1 MPEIAERRRTTCRD
15 ATLLSLDSSL
25 SPSSASLR
33 SSPLVCPAACAF
45 ASASP
50 RKRGDPQETPQQSSR
65 PLRVPRAE
73 NRMAAALV
81 CRVFLVLLLPH
92 FLVAHAET
100 SSASTAASPADALDD
115 KPAPQS
121 PPVVRWRQTPSEL
134 FITVAGAFKWPR
146 VRFRSK
152 GLHVE
157 GIGSVEGG
165 EKKKYLLDLALLR
178 EIDPTKSSFIVKS
191 RGIEIRLEKKKQEP
205 CWRSLGPLFSPP
217 PPFLKREFVDRD
229 SELCYMARIVWR
241 GKFFWERKFADK
253 DNTPGEQFF
262 EDHRPT
268 GVHPDLWNKIIR
280 DLRRRAVDPS
290 HAREDASLQAEI
302 AAARKI

>member
-73 NRMAAALV
+73 NRVAAALV

-92 FLVAHAET
+92 FLVVHAEK

-115 KPAPQS
+115 KP
-121 PPVVRWRQTPSEL
+121 
-134 FITVAGAFKWPR
+134 
-146 VRFRSK
+146 

-178 EIDPTKSSFIVKS
+178 EIDPTKSSFTVKS

-229 SELCYMARIVWR
+229 SEL
-241 GKFFWERKFADK
+241 WERKFADK